1 MKYQLYNIIKSE
13 IYRKIENNIT
23 PRLCT
28 LLELETLVS
37 STNIPKSE
45 INALIKALFDDGK
58 IITGRTC
65 NHTYVAIPE
74 IKVTY

>member
-1 MKYQLYNIIKSE
+1 MKEQLYNIIKSE

-45 INALIKALFDDGK
+45 INALIKALFDECK
-58 IITGRTC
+58 IGTGTTC
-65 NHTYVAIPE
+65 NYNYISIPE
-74 IKVTY
+74 VSVTY